1 VYSFYGSSF
10 GGGDANL
17 MGGYLYTTTSSAQTV
32 SFSGLP
38 ANQPCAL
45 YIYTQGDSAGGGRQL
60 QVTVNGKTCTATSG
74 VASAAAFVAG
84 QNYLSITNV
93 TDGSGN
99 LSFTYTYATENEADI
114 NGIQLQ
120 LFPKPTDTWV
130 GNTSANFSGLNWTGT
145 NNPPVSGDA
154 LVFGTAGTA
163 GTALT
168 ANQTAGISYAGITFN
183 SGASAFTIGGANG
196 ITLTGGITNNSS
208 SLETLNFPIAC
219 PTVQTFA
226 TTAGGGNLTLGGVI
240 SGAGG
245 ISKAGSGTLALSA
258 TNTYAGGTTLSAGRL
273 DFKVDDALGSG
284 TFTINGGTTI
294 DASAADLI
302 SLAMHSY
309 KFSLLNNPQIW
320 NGDFTFAGTGA
331 DDNPTFLYYTLDLG
345 TGPVT
350 LNANCQVTVT
360 QTLTVGGVIS
370 GSGYGVTKAG
380 SGTLNLTGNN
390 TYTGPTTVNA
400 GTLELDGSIA
410 SGSAVTIASGA
421 VLTTALHIN
430 GTAAGTVAVYGT
442 LFPRSSTLNTGPETW
457 YGGQPI
463 EGGYVP
469 GYWVSMDGSFNGTRG
484 VNWSWMNITGT
495 LNIAATSD
503 QPFVIYPATPLE
515 AVFDNTQDYTWCIAT
530 ASGGVTGFD
539 ASKFTIVPSDY
550 FFDLGVGS
558 FATTVWPGIGTGQ
571 FIVTQS
577 GNDVNL
583 QFVHVV
589 AHPVTVY
596 RAFGTYLRLPV
607 ATVLASVSGGADPY
621 TLTSVTSENPNDYVQ
636 ISGTNILFAPANPNA
651 PSSTLDYSV
660 QSVYGAPAYTASNT
674 ITVAAIN
681 AAGISRSITITNGQ
695 PMVFFAGMPGS
706 QYMVQRSTDLI
717 NWTNLDGRSGTTN
730 SIITTSA
737 AGVWTFTDPNPPE
750 GSAFYR
756 AVQAYVSVIWGGL
769 NPTYDGTAK
778 SVTATSSP
786 PGMTVNLVYY
796 DGGGNPI
803 SPPTGAGSYTVVGTI
818 SHGSYSGSAT
828 NTLTIA
834 KATATITLTDNGDGT
849 ASATTS
855 PDGLTVNFN
864 YTPSDIDDGATFVM
878 ATISDANYTGVAYG
892 SVWVNPNPF
901 NPGNE

>member
-1 VYSFYGSSF
+1 
-10 GGGDANL
+10 
-17 MGGYLYTTTSSAQTV
+17 
-32 SFSGLP
+32 
-38 ANQPCAL
+38 
-45 YIYTQGDSAGGGRQL
+45 
-60 QVTVNGKTCTATSG
+60 
-74 VASAAAFVAG
+74 
-84 QNYLSITNV
+84 
-93 TDGSGN
+93 
-99 LSFTYTYATENEADI
+99 
-114 NGIQLQ
+114 
-120 LFPKPTDTWV
+120 
-130 GNTSANFSGLNWTGT
+130 
-145 NNPPVSGDA
+145 
-154 LVFGTAGTA
+154 
-163 GTALT
+163 
-168 ANQTAGISYAGITFN
+168 
-183 SGASAFTIGGANG
+183 
-196 ITLTGGITNNSS
+196 
-208 SLETLNFPIAC
+208 
-219 PTVQTFA
+219 
-226 TTAGGGNLTLGGVI
+226 
-240 SGAGG
+240 
-245 ISKAGSGTLALSA
+245 
-258 TNTYAGGTTLSAGRL
+258 
-273 DFKVDDALGSG
+273 
-284 TFTINGGTTI
+284 
-294 DASAADLI
+294 
-302 SLAMHSY
+302 
-309 KFSLLNNPQIW
+309 
-320 NGDFTFAGTGA
+320 
-331 DDNPTFLYYTLDLG
+331 
-345 TGPVT
+345 
-350 LNANCQVTVT
+350 
-360 QTLTVGGVIS
+360 
-370 GSGYGVTKAG
+370 
-380 SGTLNLTGNN
+380 
-390 TYTGPTTVNA
+390 
-400 GTLELDGSIA
+400 LELDGSIA

-681 AAGISRSITITNGQ
+681 AAEISRSITITNGQ